1 MMSLQVRKMPL
12 KTEDLG
18 KMFEMAICLAY
29 RIPYDGPYKYGME
42 LPNRLKDRLVKLQEL
57 FPTPTHTA
65 KKGARYDYTAVM
77 EDKTMH
83 LSAKTTKMN
92 GGKVAP
98 QVVGQAQPKHF
109 CEVLSIPY
117 EDVSPLKKYLQEN
130 IQTVLPKLV
139 EYTFDCPTVY
149 YHQEKDTIRYIT
161 LEKEI
166 QWSNYRY
173 EWTRSWEE
181 WNNSATLKIQKEQ
194 DAPFVPI
201 LEVQFHTKSRTNMA
215 VRWYYDNF
223 LSFFQEHLSILSF

>member
-1 MMSLQVRKMPL
+1 MSLQLQKMPL

-42 LPNRLKDRLVKLQEL
+42 LPNRLKDRLLKLQEL

-65 KKGARYDYTAVM
+65 KKGSRYDYTAVV
-77 EDKTMH
+77 EDKTWH
-83 LSAKTTKMN
+83 LSAKTTKIN

-117 EDVSPLKKYLQEN
+117 QDVSPLKKYLQEN

-149 YHQEKDTIRYIT
+149 YNQEKDTIRYIT
-161 LEKEI
+161 LAKEI

-181 WNNSATLKIQKEQ
+181 WNNSATLKIQKEK

-223 LSFFQEHLSILSF
+223 LSFFQEHLSILSL